1 MYLVNCNMDCL
12 KHEMSKLKVDLSF
25 GLSHLYN
32 PGQANLQF
40 SHFDTQILCGIKFG
54 NFRIMKQQF
63 GPFWRSRILIF
74 GENSSIESI

>member
-54 NFRIMKQQF
+54 NFKRYEMALLFVGHF
-63 GPFWRSRILIF
+63 GSP
-74 GENSSIESI
+74 E